1 MFIREQVK
9 DQLDQRI
16 SARVP
21 LSQNLAW
28 LRSTQASV
36 ADAIELLEG
45 VGLHRVEAR
54 FLLSSDPAWKALLDH
69 ETR

>member
-16 SARVP
+16 SNHVP

-36 ADAIELLEG
+36 ADAVELLES
-45 VGLHRVEAR
+45 VGLHRIEAR
-54 FLLSSDPAWKALLDH
+54 FLLSSDPAWKALLDD
-69 ETR
+69 ETH